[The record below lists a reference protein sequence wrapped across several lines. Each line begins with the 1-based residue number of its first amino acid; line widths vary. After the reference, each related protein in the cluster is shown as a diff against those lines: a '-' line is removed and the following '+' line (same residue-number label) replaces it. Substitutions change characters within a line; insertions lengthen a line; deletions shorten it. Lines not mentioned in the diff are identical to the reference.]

1 MIEKRLETKLWKTD
15 LGNNVQI
22 IPSGFPSTEDN
33 VSNTLSTGCPKTF
46 ETF

>member
-22 IPSGFPSTEDN
+22 IPSGFPSATTEDN
-33 VSNTLSTGCPKTF
+33 VSNTLNTGCPNAF
-46 ETF
+46 